1 MKILKK
7 RNFRVLMC
15 SLFSVLLGAMTAG
28 CSSAPAT
35 ATGSRYSLYGFSTG
49 MTYSQVKAK
58 AESSHL
64 RPLRDGADRLSFMAT
79 NSANADRPLVIT
91 LILAHDDRVK
101 EVRVQEMNGTDDV
114 DVAKTAVKQWGEPTR
129 AHDPQSYAVKE
140 IWGNLNHVHAEVE
153 NQVYN
158 PYAGC
163 VCIHIIDPSFSSIEA
178 ANKGKGHGPV
188 IADQSV
194 TGIALGSSLD
204 AAVSQL
210 LPQGFLQGSVRFPWP
225 DEAAVMLNM
234 GSMNPTEQYWF
245 QEIYGKIVRIRHVVH
260 FATEKRPS
268 IEDTVASLRK
278 KYGRTATENIP
289 EDTGDNHQYRFSWS
303 YDADGRAKSQEETV
317 CDMKGLQPNQWATIP
332 RLGSAELVR
341 ETDPACARGASA
353 EIQYDAASGLVT
365 GMVVDLYDYRTL
377 NAFIDAKVN
386 DLRNKPNRSI
396 ITSRQSKISQHTLA
410 QYTKPSLSPRSWL
423 ISCRRRCCQADS
435 MHDCNLERK
444 RICSVNF
451 A

>member
-1 MKILKK
+1 
-7 RNFRVLMC
+7 
-15 SLFSVLLGAMTAG
+15 
-28 CSSAPAT
+28 
-35 ATGSRYSLYGFSTG
+35 
-49 MTYSQVKAK
+49 
-58 AESSHL
+58 
-64 RPLRDGADRLSFMAT
+64 
-79 NSANADRPLVIT
+79 
-91 LILAHDDRVK
+91 
-101 EVRVQEMNGTDDV
+101 
-114 DVAKTAVKQWGEPTR
+114 
-129 AHDPQSYAVKE
+129 VKE

-317 CDMKGLQPNQWATIP
+317 CDMKGLQPNWSVKPIRPVRVARP
-332 RLGSAELVR
+332 RRFS
-341 ETDPACARGASA
+341 T
-353 EIQYDAASGLVT
+353 
-365 GMVVDLYDYRTL
+365 M
-377 NAFIDAKVN
+377 
-386 DLRNKPNRSI
+386 LRV
-396 ITSRQSKISQHTLA
+396 A
-410 QYTKPSLSPRSWL
+410 
-423 ISCRRRCCQADS
+423 
-435 MHDCNLERK
+435 
-444 RICSVNF
+444 
-451 A
+451 